1 MLYENHLERS
11 FTMKKTLTILPLCMA
26 VSLSASILP
35 SVTALASPFPAQIC
49 DEPDNDP
56 GIMPYYLYIQSM
68 DLMVE
73 PGPSEVTYN
82 IDIDG
87 IDILGSV
94 TGTATL
100 YKRNNSGVYEKNTS
114 RSHSFSGPR
123 VIKGFSFSSYGPG
136 EYKLNFKGTA
146 YSTTGGSEKFDITAY
161 GSY

>member
-1 MLYENHLERS
+1 
-11 FTMKKTLTILPLCMA
+11 MKKALTILPLCMA
-26 VSLSASILP
+26 VTLSASMPYGI
-35 SVTALASPFPAQIC
+35 TALASPLSPQVHN
-49 DEPDNDP
+49 DQHDDP
-56 GIMPYYLYIQSM
+56 GITPYYLYIQSL

-87 IDILGSV
+87 IDILKSV
-94 TGTATL
+94 SGTVTL
-100 YKRNNSGVYEKNTS
+100 YKRNSSGSYEKKTS

-123 VIKGFSFSSYGPG
+123 VTEGFSFSSYGAG
-136 EYKLNFKGTA
+136 EYKLTFKGTA